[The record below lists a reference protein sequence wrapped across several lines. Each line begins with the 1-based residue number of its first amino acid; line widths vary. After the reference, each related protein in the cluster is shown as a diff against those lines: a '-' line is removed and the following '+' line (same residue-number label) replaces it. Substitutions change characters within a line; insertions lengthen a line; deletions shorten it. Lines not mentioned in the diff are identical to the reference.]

1 MELRFEF
8 EQLMLPEFGEGVLF
22 YGEAT
27 LVDNHGETDTFIVKD
42 IKLGDKWL
50 PHVPRGGPRTIGT
63 CLFEAI
69 AAVLYDDRV
78 LDKHGNPTV
87 GFMAASAW
95 SDFVSGETP
104 VKSEAETVVP
114 MFKNKRLMAQLVE
127 GAHL

>member
-1 MELRFEF
+1 METTFFFE
-8 EQLMLPEFGEGVLF
+8 ELQLPEFGEGVLF

-27 LVDNHGETDTFIVKD
+27 LVDNQGETDTFIVKD

-69 AAVLYDDRV
+69 SAVLYDD
-78 LDKHGNPTV
+78 K
-87 GFMAASAW
+87 SAMGKMVHLEW
-95 SDFVSGETP
+95 ADAVSGEVP
-104 VKSEAETVVP
+104 VVP
-114 MFKNKRLMAQLVE
+114 MFRRRYGLARQLVE